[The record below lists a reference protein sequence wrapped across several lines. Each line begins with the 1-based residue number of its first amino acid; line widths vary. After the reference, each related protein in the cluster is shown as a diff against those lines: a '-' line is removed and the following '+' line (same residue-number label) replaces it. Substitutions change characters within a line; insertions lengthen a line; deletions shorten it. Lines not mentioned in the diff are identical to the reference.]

1 MLVLSR
7 RLNQAIVIAGQ
18 VRVTVVAITPNRV
31 ELGVEAP
38 REILV
43 DREEIHVRRQV
54 DASSGHAGFPDAEAP
69 QSKPSQSKP
78 SQSKL
83 GLAVMIRREIVTR
96 GWSQARAAAL
106 LGISEAQVAALL
118 HYRLEDVSVD
128 WLAGLARALT
138 APRCRIPAANENTG
152 EQRS

>member
-38 REILV
+38 RDILV
-43 DREEIHVRRQV
+43 DREEIHARRQV
-54 DASSGHAGFPDAEAP
+54 DSSSGNVGLPDATSP
-69 QSKPSQSKP
+69 QTPVG
-78 SQSKL
+78 QSKL
-83 GLAVMIRREIVTR
+83 GLAVTIRREIVTR
-96 GWSQARAAAL
+96 GWSQPRAAAL

-118 HYRLEDVSVD
+118 HYRLEEVSVD
-128 WLAGLARALT
+128 WLASLARALM
-138 APRCRIPAANENTG
+138 PSQCRIPAANENTG

>member
-54 DASSGHAGFPDAEAP
+54 DVGSIGFPDVDP
-69 QSKPSQSKP
+69 PK
-78 SQSKL
+78 SKL
-83 GLAVMIRREIVTR
+83 GLAVTIRREIVTR
-96 GWSQARAAAL
+96 GWSQTRAAAM
-106 LGISEAQVAALL
+106 LGISETQVAALL
-118 HYRLEDVSVD
+118 HYRLEDISAD
-128 WLAGLARALT
+128 WLTSLARALT
-138 APRCRIPAANENTG
+138 PSRCRIPAANENTG